1 MRYNISIMT
10 THGSYEFVIA
20 GGSSLP
26 KTLREAYAKGD
37 AITFTDVE
45 GAEIILTPLN
55 IVGII
60 IKAAAE
66 DGSDEAEIEF
76 DPPQG

>member
-10 THGSYEFVIA
+10 PHGSYEFMIE

-26 KTLREAYAKGD
+26 QKLREAYAKGD

-66 DGSDEAEIEF
+66 DESDEAEIEF

>member
-1 MRYNISIMT
+1 MRYSISIMT
-10 THGSYEFVIA
+10 PHGSYEFMIEGDA
-20 GGSSLP
+20 SLP
-26 KTLREAYAKGD
+26 KKIREAYAKGD

-45 GAEIILTPLN
+45 GAEIILTTLN
-55 IVGII
+55 IIGII

-66 DGSDEAEIEF
+66 DENVEAEIEF

>member
-1 MRYNISIMT
+1 MI
-10 THGSYEFVIA
+10 E

-26 KTLREAYAKGD
+26 QKLREAYAKGD

-66 DGSDEAEIEF
+66 DESDEAEIKF

>member
-1 MRYNISIMT
+1 MRYSISIMT
-10 THGSYEFVIA
+10 PHGSYEFMIE

-26 KTLREAYAKGD
+26 QKLREAYAKGD

-60 IKAAAE
+60 FKAAAE
-66 DGSDEAEIEF
+66 DESDEAEIEF